1 MYKKT
6 LALIDEIF
14 EFCKEKRKLKEIS
27 KQLKINYNTLRA
39 NYIKK
44 MIKMGKLEKLK
55 RALYK
60 SKID

>member
-6 LALIDEIF
+6 LATMDKIF
-14 EFCKEKRKLKEIS
+14 EFCKEKRKVKEIS
-27 KQLKINYNTLRA
+27 KQLEINYNTLRA

-55 RALYK
+55 RAFYK
-60 SKID
+60 SII